1 MLQALNYVADGKCIG
16 IKYFHQHFLFCFCAW
31 WLPVEFSNMVTF
43 SRENL
48 NFFFI
53 VLVWFVV
60 CYFMNGVS
68 RLTVLCRSYVITVG
82 WGVGGSLCPF
92 STRNLQQKQ
101 MRAEVLC
108 DVCRLCKANSE
119 KCRDG
124 AAAYRFLSC
133 GVVPRAALW
142 LELLR
147 GAWST
152 RQQNR
157 LDPVFPDR
165 LTYSTVCRQVQLA

>member
-1 MLQALNYVADGKCIG
+1 MLQTANVSALSTFTSIS
-16 IKYFHQHFLFCFCAW
+16 CFVSVRGGYPLSLATW
-31 WLPVEFSNMVTF
+31 WRLVVKILT
-43 SRENL
+43 
-48 NFFFI
+48 FFFI

-147 GAWST
+147 GARST